1 MQYFINPHY
10 SSISSS
16 IKRITNLNYF
26 NTHGKILHNGRNII
40 KRFDTDGISL
50 VVKYYGHITQFNKL
64 IYGTL
69 RKSKAQRA
77 YEYSQE
83 LHSLN
88 INVHQEVAYVEH
100 KSCGILHHSFFISL
114 FSDYSSVSSGI
125 KKYDSNLQ
133 DNSLIKATSEFIF
146 FLHNNG
152 VLHHDL
158 NINNI
163 LYKKLDN
170 NRYDFLLIDINRM
183 QFCKKLTQLQRL
195 NNLKRI
201 SLDSIHFIHL
211 LQHYASLSNQD
222 IEQTTLK
229 GLFIRIHHEI
239 IHSLKHSIKSFIY
252 SHF

>member
-10 SSISSS
+10 TSISNI
-16 IKRITNLNYF
+16 IKKITNLNYF
-26 NTHGKILHNGRNII
+26 NSHGEILHNGRNTI
-40 KRFDTDGISL
+40 KRFDADGISL
-50 VVKYYGHITQFNKL
+50 VVKYYGHITLFNKI

-77 YEYSQE
+77 YEHSQK
-83 LHSLN
+83 LHSLG

-100 KSCGILHHSFFISL
+100 ISYGILHHSFFISL

-125 KKYDSNLQ
+125 KKYNSNPQ
-133 DNSLIKATSEFIF
+133 NNSLIKATSEFIF
-146 FLHNNG
+146 LLHNNG

-163 LYKKLDN
+163 LYKNLGN

-183 QFCKKLTQLQRL
+183 QFCRKLTQRQRL

-211 LQHYASLSNQD
+211 LQHYASLSNKD
-222 IEQTTLK
+222 IEQTTFK
-229 GLFIRIHHEI
+229 GFFIRIHHEI
-239 IHSLKHSIKSFIY
+239 IHYIKRSIKSFICT
-252 SHF
+252 HF